1 MTNVIANDFN
11 QVFFIRPAIKIQL
24 SLEFALILFILFIW
38 NAIDFAICRN

>member
-24 SLEFALILFILFIW
+24 SLEFALILFIW